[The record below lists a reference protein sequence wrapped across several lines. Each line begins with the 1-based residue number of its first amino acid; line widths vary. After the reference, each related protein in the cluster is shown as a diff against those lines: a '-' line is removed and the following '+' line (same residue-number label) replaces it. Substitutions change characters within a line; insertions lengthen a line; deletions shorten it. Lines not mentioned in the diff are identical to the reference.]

1 MSDESNEFEGF
12 RVVDSGEPV
21 DDGVDEF
28 AAPGRSV
35 FGDDDIS
42 FEEDD
47 DAIPHWSEPP
57 TGSVPQVGGEA
68 SMTFE
73 PTPEPTLPEAEP
85 AELAAWADVS
95 STPRLTNDGPDAA
108 PPVQLGEVSDAADDF
123 FGFDDDHDAGRLGG
137 SMPEPASAGEEPSL
151 GASLGAVAG
160 ATGDRDMPMAVIVG
174 VALAVLFFAAMAVGP
189 VAALV
194 IVTIALSL
202 AAVEFYNA
210 VRVAGYQ
217 PAVLLGL
224 TAVLSLPLAV
234 YWKGEAAI
242 GLVLVLAILF
252 GSLWY
257 VMGISP
263 DGAMRGL
270 GATLLGIVHIGVL
283 GSFAALML
291 SVDTYGTGVLTVA
304 VILTVFYDV
313 GGLFIGKALGRTPL
327 SSASPNKTME
337 GLIGGMV
344 VVLIAAIVMGVI
356 GQPAPLAGDTFD
368 GSGLFTMIVIGIAAA
383 LAAPIGD
390 LAESQIKRDLGI
402 KDMGT
407 ILPGHGGLL
416 DRFDGL
422 LFVLPT
428 VWFAAN
434 AFVFS

>member
-57 TGSVPQVGGEA
+57 TGSVPQVGGDA

-108 PPVQLGEVSDAADDF
+108 PPVQLGDVSDAADDF

-304 VILTVFYDV
+304 VILTVFYDI

-344 VVLIAAIVMGVI
+344 VVLIAAIVMGII

>member
-57 TGSVPQVGGEA
+57 TGSVPQVGGDA

-108 PPVQLGEVSDAADDF
+108 PPVQLGDVPDAADDF

-160 ATGDRDMPMAVIVG
+160 ATGERDMPMAVIVG

-291 SVDTYGTGVLTVA
+291 SVDTDGTGVLTVA
-304 VILTVFYDV
+304 VILTVFYDI